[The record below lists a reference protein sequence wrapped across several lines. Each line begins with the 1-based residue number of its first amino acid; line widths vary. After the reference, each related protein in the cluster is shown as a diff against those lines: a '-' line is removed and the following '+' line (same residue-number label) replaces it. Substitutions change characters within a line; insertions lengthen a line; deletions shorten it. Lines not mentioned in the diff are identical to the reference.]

1 MATESEVEV
10 QPLLVP
16 FDISL
21 PAPTLRADDAPS
33 QKVAHT
39 SALCAATA
47 VIDHGDKFNEAGVI
61 RKPLSYF
68 KRVYET
74 KNMGVALELIHKR
87 TQVDLGSSDMLT
99 ASDCTE
105 LSWNMDNHYI
115 DLMICV
121 PVGLGLAALLP
132 NQKRLH
138 NFEFALDLRQP
149 YRTFS
154 AKFAKLGFDPTGS
167 MLWIG
172 RSYASEDVW
181 LAWAPTE
188 SLQMECEDVAPGTCR
203 GSTQLKTRH
212 YHITTM
218 FLASMLKGIG
228 YGDLTVSDAY
238 PDLENKEDMHFAT
251 NLM

>member
-1 MATESEVEV
+1 MASENELEV

-33 QKVAHT
+33 QEVAHT
-39 SALCAATA
+39 AALCAATGG
-47 VIDHGDKFNEAGVI
+47 IDHGDKFNEAVVI
-61 RKPLSYF
+61 RKPLGYF

-74 KNMGVALELIHKR
+74 KNTGVALELIHKR
-87 TQVDLGSSDMLT
+87 TQVDLGSSDMVT
-99 ASDCTE
+99 GSDSSE
-105 LSWNMDNHYI
+105 LSWNTDRHYI

-132 NQKRLH
+132 NQARLH
-138 NFEFALDLRQP
+138 NFEFTLDLEQP

-154 AKFAKLGFDPTGS
+154 AKFAKLGFDPTGT

-172 RSYASEDVW
+172 RSHSSEDVW

-188 SLQMECEDVAPGTCR
+188 SLQMECEDVAPGTCH

-212 YHITTM
+212 YRMTTM
-218 FLASMLKGIG
+218 FFASMLKGIG
-228 YGDLTVSDAY
+228 YGDVTVSDPY
-238 PDLENKEDMHFAT
+238 PDLDNEQDVHFAT